1 MSDFF
6 QNGVITTIPKLG
18 DRSVENMEKELF
30 VLSKRRNMIL
40 LLPALYSEFQTLA
53 MAKIIKEITTIDY
66 LYRIVVGLDGATKEQ
81 FEDVKK
87 RMSIVHTKVDV
98 IWNDGPR
105 IIGLRDELKNA
116 GFTSVDIRGKGL
128 NVWMMLGYVLSDRD
142 AYAIA
147 LHDCDI
153 VNYSREIPARLFFPI
168 VHPAFDFEFNKGYY
182 SRVDDRLYGRAT
194 RLFYTPLLKSL
205 ERVFGNNRYLN
216 YMGSFRYAL
225 SGEFALIRS
234 LARGIRISPTWGLE
248 VSTLSEVYHST
259 SKKRICQ
266 SEIIDTYNHKHQ
278 VLGSEYGDGIAKMTK
293 EIAETIFRIMSQSGV
308 AFSNAK
314 FSALLTTYYE
324 ESRRAID
331 QYSAVSEVNALKY
344 DRQKEIEAILT
355 FTDSLRLANEDFHD
369 DPMGVPALPA
379 WTSVRSV
386 LPNFT
391 YKFNEAVKRDNE

>member
-18 DRSVENMEKELF
+18 DRSLENMEEELLT
-30 VLSKRRNMIL
+30 LSKRRNMIL
-40 LLPALYSEFQTLA
+40 LLPALYSEFETPA
-53 MAKIIKEITTIDY
+53 MIRIIEEIKDINY

-81 FEDVKK
+81 FEEVKK
-87 RMSIVHTKVDV
+87 RMSIVYTKVDV
-98 IWNDGPR
+98 IWNDGPN
-105 IIGLRDELKNA
+105 IIDLRAELKSS
-116 GFTSVDIRGKGL
+116 GFASVDIRGKGL

-205 ERVFGNNRYLN
+205 ERVFGNNRYLD

-266 SEIIDTYNHKHQ
+266 SEIIDSYNHKHQ
-278 VLGSEYGDGIAKMTK
+278 ILGSEYGDGVAKMTK

-314 FSALLTTYYE
+314 FSSLLTTYYE

-331 QYSAVSEVNALKY
+331 QYSAISEVNALNY

-386 LPNFT
+386 LPKFS